1 MIEFAEILPYLFMLF
16 GFVTM
21 VLVARYLTNVD
32 LISITLLSFSFVSM
46 YRREMFVEDRTTVSI
61 SQSAR
66 SIPVD
71 RIESPYRLNIQ
82 EEGRSTL
89 KGKDQMMGEVKRRF
103 V

>member
-1 MIEFAEILPYLFMLF
+1 
-16 GFVTM
+16 M

-46 YRREMFVEDRTTVSI
+46 YRREIFIEDRTTISI
-61 SQSAR
+61 SQSAQ

-82 EEGRSTL
+82 EGRSTL
-89 KGKDQMMGEVKRRF
+89 KGKDPMIDEVKTRF